1 MAPINES
8 NVKCNGTEQENSA
21 APANEPHKFT
31 FPSHQFHIL
40 NLAKMCKEN
49 KEYTDVVIHV
59 GESEEE
65 LRAHRLVLGSVSPF
79 LKLVFGDIPST
90 LPEATI
96 LVPGVKKRVVK
107 ALLDFFYTGQMTVER
122 ADTSDLQLLIDTLK
136 IDPGLITVDAL
147 QPTEDHEGPSA
158 STSKEEAKEEE
169 KTTERPATT
178 ACQNTKDES
187 IKRKR
192 SLEADETE
200 VVAHKKSANTSH
212 EK

>member
-1 MAPINES
+1 MASISES
-8 NVKCNGTEQENSA
+8 NDEENS
-21 APANEPHKFT
+21 NEPHKFT

-49 KEYTDVVIHV
+49 NEYSDVVIHV

-79 LKLVFGDIPST
+79 LKLLFEDIPYK

-107 ALLDFFYTGQMTVER
+107 ALLDFFYTGQMTIER

-136 IDPGLITVDAL
+136 IDPGLITVDAI
-147 QPTEDHEGPSA
+147 QPTEENREGPSS
-158 STSKEEAKEEE
+158 STSKDAK
-169 KTTERPATT
+169 KAGKSTRWAT
-178 ACQNTKDES
+178 
-187 IKRKR
+187 
-192 SLEADETE
+192 
-200 VVAHKKSANTSH
+200 
-212 EK
+212 